1 MAISISQASDL
12 RCPLVLL
19 GNLVLGTAASEAL
32 GHIAFVTTVTDL
44 LHKINSC
51 YHDGS
56 NYCANLLNCLR
67 DLILRNGSLHL
78 VLFYEYFHS
87 ETGRGLGASH
97 QTGWTAL
104 VALYFDELAN
114 SR

>member
-44 LHKINSC
+44 LHKMNPYYQSEIVCTLLKSTQYKKLAPNALQFTYRNLKSC
-51 YHDGS
+51 KKMKQRTSDS
-56 NYCANLLNCLR
+56 
-67 DLILRNGSLHL
+67 
-78 VLFYEYFHS
+78 
-87 ETGRGLGASH
+87 
-97 QTGWTAL
+97 
-104 VALYFDELAN
+104 
-114 SR
+114 